1 MVEFSIAASMLL
13 FVLLAIMEFGQA
25 MFVYNLVTND
35 ARIGAR
41 YAIVRGSMCTF
52 TECPATSPSIQ
63 TYVRSVSANVDT
75 SQLSVI
81 TAWPGTP
88 ALSCTTTSNAPGCL
102 VVVKV
107 SYPIQSF
114 GPFHAMSITGQSQMY
129 ISR

>member
-1 MVEFSIAASMLL
+1 MVEFSIAASVLL

-52 TECPATSPSIQ
+52 TGCPATSPSIQ
-63 TYVRSVSANVDT
+63 TYVQSISANVDT
-75 SQLSVI
+75 SQLAV
-81 TAWPGTP
+81 TTTWPGTP
-88 ALSCTTTSNAPGCL
+88 GGSCTTTTNAPGCL
-102 VVVKV
+102 VVVSV

-114 GPFHAMSITGQSQMY
+114 GPFHAMSISSQSQMY